1 MLVDSEGKTC
11 QSTASLLFMIT
22 PPLSREYSRNMLM
35 NPEGVN
41 TKKDQHEKR
50 TGSGQHEKRSGSGQ
64 HEKSTGSGQHE
75 KRTGSGPWPSTFDPW
90 PLPFDLNT
98 KKVVLNY

>member
-1 MLVDSEGKTC
+1 MPVDSEGTC

-35 NPEGVN
+35 N
-41 TKKDQHEKR
+41 DHHEKR

-64 HEKSTGSGQHE
+64 HEKRIRKWSP
-75 KRTGSGPWPSTFDPW
+75 R
-90 PLPFDLNT
+90 
-98 KKVVLNY
+98 KKNR

>member
-35 NPEGVN
+35 N
-41 TKKDQHEKR
+41 DH
-50 TGSGQHEKRSGSGQ
+50 HEKRSGSGCQ
-64 HEKSTGSGQHE
+64 STASLLFMI
-75 KRTGSGPWPSTFDPW
+75 TP
-90 PLPFDLNT
+90 PFS
-98 KKVVLNY
+98 